1 MNERRRFW
9 GRKVFWFDITKRMSK
24 KIYWFKLPLCK
35 RPILQFTVCFFVG
48 LFELQSELLQLHSFR
63 SWYDSVLK
71 ISFLFY
77 IFLVLMRQSRIQNK
91 QRRLKQR
98 VKRLT
103 LTQFCIV
110 ETKLASFQIWLH
122 LTCNRYLYKYVFSFQ
137 HRHSDNGITIIIILR
152 EVVCLISL
160 ISIEMKIVPLSK
172 WHNCSKYIPTKNSL
186 DN

>member
-63 SWYDSVLK
+63 SWYDSVLE

-77 IFLVLMRQSRIQNK
+77 WSLYRTPLARKVVFARWTTLAVSSFLQLNSLHFDWSALFWRID
-91 QRRLKQR
+91 L
-98 VKRLT
+98 
-103 LTQFCIV
+103 F
-110 ETKLASFQIWLH
+110 A
-122 LTCNRYLYKYVFSFQ
+122 
-137 HRHSDNGITIIIILR
+137 IILQ
-152 EVVCLISL
+152 CSL
-160 ISIEMKIVPLSK
+160 NNKFKGEASMPI
-172 WHNCSKYIPTKNSL
+172 YIGYF
-186 DN
+186 